1 MDFITGSR
9 WEHPLQRLGAHDAD
23 GINHEHPHG
32 DAKRMSMELGAAQVV
47 GGLVTVG
54 WLAIAAHELT
64 KAQVGDL
71 TYIVTLGGLV
81 GLGTDLGVPLAL
93 AKVSC
98 DNDSLDRGAVYA
110 AVARRV
116 TAGWLAAILL
126 IVLWS
131 SGKHSAH
138 WWLAAIY
145 GVSVVVTTV
154 TSTALA
160 ALRGRAIGVVE
171 AGYQLA
177 SQAALAVLALLALQ
191 AGAGLYGVIIA
202 YVVVDA
208 IGAVAVP
215 IVAGKYLQVNDTI
228 APEERQ
234 ALALRATLP
243 LVTAEVLGS
252 AYERIDIAL
261 LGLLRGTAAVAS
273 YVVAYKL
280 YDTVLL
286 PAKAIAA
293 SAIAAAGRDILT
305 DGRSVAKG
313 LIRRTIMITVPLV
326 IVVGVAA
333 QTVLSAV
340 FGKGYA
346 KDGVTLVLL
355 LLSALP
361 GAVLVVIT
369 PIILLARRRLVV
381 RWTAIGLVANIV
393 ANLVLVPLAGIRGA
407 AISFLIT
414 ETGLCAVFWWSLPN
428 AKVPTPPPGAPA
440 TTPTTGPIATV
451 PTVATAPTI
460 P

>member
-1 MDFITGSR
+1 MDFLTGGR
-9 WEHPLQRLGAHDAD
+9 WEHPMLRLGAHDDD
-23 GINHEHPHG
+23 GIKHEHPHG
-32 DAKRMSMELGAAQVV
+32 SAKRMSLELGAATVV

-64 KAQVGDL
+64 KAQIGDL

-98 DNDSLDRGAVYA
+98 DYDTLDRGALYA

-116 TAGWLAAILL
+116 TAGWLAALLL
-126 IVLWS
+126 IAVWS

-154 TSTALA
+154 TSSALA

-171 AGYQLA
+171 AGYGMA
-177 SQAALAVLALLALQ
+177 SQVALAALALLALQ
-191 AGAGLYGVIIA
+191 LGAGLYGVIIA

-208 IGAVAVP
+208 VGAVVVP
-215 IVAGKYLQVNDTI
+215 IVAGKYLQVDDTV
-228 APEERQ
+228 APEERS

-243 LVTAEVLGS
+243 LVTAEILGN

-261 LGLLRGTAAVAS
+261 LGVLRGTAAVAS

-305 DGRSVAKG
+305 DGREAAKG
-313 LIRRTIMITVPLV
+313 LIQRTLTITVPLV

-355 LLSALP
+355 LLSAFP

-369 PIILLARRRLVV
+369 PIILLTRRRLVV
-381 RWTAIGLVANIV
+381 RWTAVGLAANIV

-407 AISFLIT
+407 AISFLLT
-414 ETGLCAVFWWSLPN
+414 ETLLCTVFWFGLPRPT
-428 AKVPTPPPGAPA
+428 AVPPAAGPVATPA
-440 TTPTTGPIATV
+440 TPADS
-451 PTVATAPTI
+451 
-460 P
+460 

>member
-1 MDFITGSR
+1 MDFITGGGR
-9 WEHPLQRLGAHDAD
+9 WEHPLQRLGAHDGD
-23 GINHEHPHG
+23 GIKHEHPHG
-32 DAKRMSMELGAAQVV
+32 DAKRMSLELGAAQVV

-64 KAQVGDL
+64 KNQIGDL

-98 DNDSLDRGAVYA
+98 DNESLDRGAVYA
-110 AVARRV
+110 AVARRL

-126 IVLWS
+126 IVVWS

-138 WWLAAIY
+138 WWLAVIY
-145 GVSVVVTTV
+145 GVSVIVTTV
-154 TSTALA
+154 TSSALA
-160 ALRGRAIGVVE
+160 ALRGRAIGIVE

-177 SQAALAVLALLALQ
+177 SQVALAGLALLALQ
-191 AGAGLYGVIIA
+191 LGAGLYGVIIA
-202 YVVVDA
+202 YVAVDA
-208 IGAVAVP
+208 IGAIAVP
-215 IVAGKYLQVNDTI
+215 IVAGGYLKVEDTI
-228 APEERQ
+228 APEERS

-243 LVTAEVLGS
+243 LVTAEILGN

-261 LGLLRGTAAVAS
+261 LGVLKGTAAVAS

-305 DGRSVAKG
+305 NGRAVAKD
-313 LIRRTIMITVPLV
+313 LIRRTLMITVPLV
-326 IVVGVAA
+326 IIVAIAA

-340 FGKGYA
+340 FGKSYGRDA
-346 KDGVTLVLL
+346 VTLVLL
-355 LLSALP
+355 LASALP

-369 PIILLARRRLVV
+369 PIVLLARRRLVV

-393 ANLVLVPLAGIRGA
+393 ANLALVPLFGIRGA
-407 AISFLIT
+407 AISFLLT
-414 ETGLCAVFWWSLPN
+414 ETGLCAVFWLSLPK
-428 AKVPTPPPGAPA
+428 AAVPAPA
-440 TTPTTGPIATV
+440 PPAPPAPTV
-451 PTVATAPTI
+451 P
-460 P
+460 